1 MSKPAI
7 PAQDIQNV
15 LSKILPQI
23 KTHLDSQ
30 KSSSQKRPF
39 ILGLTGLQGSGK
51 STWTDALV
59 KTFNTAYKYNAINIS
74 LDDLYLDHDKLVQV
88 RENNSSNKLLRT
100 RGQPGTHDVA
110 LAVEFFSSLDKG
122 SEILIPSFDKS
133 QFSGEGG
140 RAPQETWRR
149 ISADAH
155 VDIVIFEGWC
165 VGFQPLQ
172 DDEIKDR
179 WSQANKSDS
188 LTETLKDHELQHLL
202 NVNENL
208 RQYCDVFMGPQSLD
222 FLVHLDT
229 DQLANVYEW
238 RLEQE
243 QALRERKKGAMSDA
257 EVVRF
262 VRGYMSAYELYLDQ
276 LRGGFFRSSDA
287 EKGQL
292 SVILNKRRKV
302 VSVEL
307 V

>member
-1 MSKPAI
+1 MSKPSI
-7 PAQDIQNV
+7 PAQDIQND
-15 LSKILPQI
+15 LSNILPQI
-23 KTHLDSQ
+23 KNHLEAQ
-30 KSSSQKRPF
+30 ASSSQKRPF

-59 KTFNTAYKYNAINIS
+59 KTLNNEYKYNTINIS
-74 LDDLYLDHDKLVQV
+74 LDDLYLDHDDLVQV
-88 RENNSSNKLLRT
+88 RDRNSSNKLLRT
-100 RGQPGTHDVA
+100 RGQPGTHDVG
-110 LAVEFFSSLDKG
+110 LAVEFFSSLGKG

-140 RAPQETWRR
+140 RAPQETWRQ
-149 ISADAH
+149 IPADAH
-155 VDIVIFEGWC
+155 IDIVIFEGWC

-172 DDEIKDR
+172 DDEIKSR
-179 WSQANKSDS
+179 WNQATKSDS
-188 LTETLKDHELQHLL
+188 LTETLKDHELEHLL
-202 NVNENL
+202 TVNENL

-229 DQLANVYEW
+229 DQLGNVYEW

-243 QALRERKKGAMSDA
+243 HALREKKKGAMSDA
-257 EVVRF
+257 QVIQF

-276 LRGGFFRSSDA
+276 LRGGFFRSSEA

-292 SVILNKRRKV
+292 SVVLDKRRKV
-302 VSVEL
+302 VVVEL